1 MKSLILASGLLI
13 ILAGQAHA
21 GCPEALKDLAGA
33 LNAAEIPPEPKAQL
47 QDMQQ
52 QADKLC
58 SAGHEEEAADVIAE
72 AFALLAAEAK

>member
-1 MKSLILASGLLI
+1 MKSFVLASGLLI
-13 ILAGQAHA
+13 ILTGQAHA
-21 GCPEALKDLAGA
+21 GCSEMLLNLASA
-33 LNAAEIPPEPKAQL
+33 VTAAEIAPEPKAQL

-58 SAGHEEEAADVIAE
+58 SAGHDAEAADVIAE